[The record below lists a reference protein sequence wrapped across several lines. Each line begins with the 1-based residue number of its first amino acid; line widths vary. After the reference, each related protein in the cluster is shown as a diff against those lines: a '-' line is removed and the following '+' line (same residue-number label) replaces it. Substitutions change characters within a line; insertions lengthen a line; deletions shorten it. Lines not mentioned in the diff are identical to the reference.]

1 MINQMWHSSRE
12 PSLLWVLF
20 PHYSLYFP
28 CVYISAGTPG
38 DCYPVTFPEEKE
50 APEETT
56 LPINKEGRVCDFV
69 FQ

>member
-1 MINQMWHSSRE
+1 VFTFQQALQEIVT
-12 PSLLWVLF
+12 L
-20 PHYSLYFP
+20 
-28 CVYISAGTPG
+28 
-38 DCYPVTFPEEKE
+38 VTFPEEKE